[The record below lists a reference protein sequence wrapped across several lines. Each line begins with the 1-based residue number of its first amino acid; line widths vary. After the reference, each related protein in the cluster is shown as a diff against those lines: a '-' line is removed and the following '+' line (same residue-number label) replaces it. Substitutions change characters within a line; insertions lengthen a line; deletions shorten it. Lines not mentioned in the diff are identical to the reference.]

1 MQLDKHITEV
11 IFRIDNY
18 GVYALLP
25 YEISSGQDVVTYQY
39 VGQHSGADYKNCI
52 LKSKLA
58 TLEQYKDL
66 FNEMTNLGYNLK
78 VVIKQN
84 YTKYLKSY
92 YKTIRK

>member
-1 MQLDKHITEV
+1 MKLDKHKTEV

-18 GVYALLP
+18 SVYALLP
-25 YEISSGQDVVTYQY
+25 YEISSGYDVVTYQH

-52 LKSKLA
+52 LQSKPA

-78 VVIKQN
+78 VVTKQN
-84 YTKYLKSY
+84 YDRYLKSY
-92 YKTIRK
+92 YKTKKL